1 MLPLHVIF
9 VVQCL
14 CYNVVPSI
22 VSADLATVVG
32 YLLISRPFMGV
43 KRMEL
48 DHNMRLEEYYKS
60 GRMLV
65 KLAEAVGRVVL
76 AGRELTRLA
85 GFTARV
91 SQLRWVLRDLSRG
104 HYVRSMLTEEANE
117 GSSKEGVVLRR
128 RMDLVPGTGRLVT
141 QDNIIR

>member
-1 MLPLHVIF
+1 
-9 VVQCL
+9 
-14 CYNVVPSI
+14 
-22 VSADLATVVG
+22 
-32 YLLISRPFMGV
+32 
-43 KRMEL
+43 MEL

>member
-1 MLPLHVIF
+1 MPTRRRLLP
-9 VVQCL
+9 
-14 CYNVVPSI
+14 PPP
-22 VSADLATVVG
+22 DLATVVG
-32 YLLISRPFMGV
+32 YILISRPFMGSKEMSV
-43 KRMEL
+43 
-48 DHNMRLEEYYKS
+48 DHNVRLEEYYKS

-91 SQLRWVLRDLSRG
+91 SQLRWVLSDLSRG
-104 HYVRSMLTEEANE
+104 HYVRSMLAVD
-117 GSSKEGVVLRR
+117 SQSAKETATTPRK
-128 RMDLVPGTGRLVT
+128 RMELVPGAGRLVT